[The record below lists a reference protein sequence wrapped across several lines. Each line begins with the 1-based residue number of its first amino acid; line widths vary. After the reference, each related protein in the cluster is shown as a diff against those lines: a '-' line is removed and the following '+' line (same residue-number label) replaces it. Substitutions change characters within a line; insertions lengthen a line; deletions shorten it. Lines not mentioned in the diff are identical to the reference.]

1 MVSRMGTFK
10 GDIKMKILVTGG
22 AGYIGSHIVLLL
34 GKLGHE
40 VTVIDNLS
48 TGRRESVIGA
58 ELIVGDISDSALLDK
73 VMSEKDFDACV
84 HFAGSI
90 IVPESVTNPTKYYEN
105 NTANSLNLI
114 QACLRNKI
122 SKFLFSSTAAVY
134 GLPVGGECVE
144 STPVT
149 PINPYGK
156 SKLMTEW
163 MLEDT
168 ASAHDHFNYVA
179 LRYFNVAGANVEGK
193 VGQCSPFSTHLIKIA
208 CETALGKRKSI
219 SVFGNDYQT
228 PDGTCIRD
236 YIHTDDLAQAHI
248 DAIKYLVDGGK
259 SDIFNCGYG
268 HGFSVKEVLETV
280 KKVSGVDFEVTQGP
294 RRDGDAPNLI
304 AVSSKIR
311 KTLGWK
317 PKHDDLSLIVKTAL
331 EWERNL
337 K

>member
-1 MVSRMGTFK
+1 
-10 GDIKMKILVTGG
+10 MKILVTGG

-58 ELIVGDISDSALLDK
+58 DLIVGEVADSNFLDQ
-73 VMSEKDFDACV
+73 VMNSKKFDACV

-90 IVPESVTNPTKYYEN
+90 IVPESVTNPTKYYDN

-134 GLPVGGECVE
+134 GLPAGGECVE
-144 STPVT
+144 STPVM

-168 ASAHDHFNYVA
+168 AHANAEFNYVA

-208 CETALGKRKSI
+208 CETALGKRKSM
-219 SVFGNDYQT
+219 SVFGDDYNT

-248 DAIKYLVDGGK
+248 DAIQYLVDGGK
-259 SDIFNCGYG
+259 SDVFNCGYG

-331 EWERNL
+331 DWERNL